1 MDDKKFLLK
10 LIFIIIIPLI
20 IAILC
25 VIFASVNQAILMY
38 ERYGV
43 IFKSGTM
50 FIPHWSAWFFLGAIG
65 AVPAS
70 LAEQIL

>member
-1 MDDKKFLLK
+1 MKDKKFLLK

-43 IFKSGTM
+43 IFNTEAV
-50 FIPHWSAWFFLGAIG
+50 FIPHWSAWFYLGTIG